1 MSDDMTP
8 DNTAPTVKEL
18 TVQFKI
24 DENLTKYL
32 CLYNWLKTISFPTDS
47 TCRNVLELNID

>member
-1 MSDDMTP
+1 MRP

-24 DENLTKYL
+24 DENLPKYL